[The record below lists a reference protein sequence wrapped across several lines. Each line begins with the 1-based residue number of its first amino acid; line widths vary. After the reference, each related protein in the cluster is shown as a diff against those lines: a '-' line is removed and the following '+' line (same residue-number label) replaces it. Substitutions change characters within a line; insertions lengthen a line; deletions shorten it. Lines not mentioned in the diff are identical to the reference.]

1 MHHSGKPV
9 SFRAAVPLT
18 ASPGTVAYC
27 ALALI
32 FLGSSLYA
40 DTALYFIGQFGDKA
54 VIHIDGKQRT
64 LKVGETSR
72 EGVKLLSVNANH
84 AVVLYNGK
92 KRSLSFT
99 AAGKAYKA
107 RSSTEVRIWAD
118 ASGSFQT
125 PGSINGHLVNF
136 LVDTGATTVA
146 MNEVVA
152 DKLGI
157 DFRYTGTPGTVSTA
171 SGLSPAYHVKLDSVR
186 IGDIE
191 LRNIQATVLEG
202 AFPQEVLLGMSFLSQ
217 LELERKGNLVTL
229 RKQH

>member
-18 ASPGTVAYC
+18 AS
-27 ALALI
+27 
-32 FLGSSLYA
+32 
-40 DTALYFIGQFGDKA
+40 
-54 VIHIDGKQRT
+54 
-64 LKVGETSR
+64 
-72 EGVKLLSVNANH
+72 
-84 AVVLYNGK
+84 
-92 KRSLSFT
+92 
-99 AAGKAYKA
+99 
-107 RSSTEVRIWAD
+107 
-118 ASGSFQT
+118 
-125 PGSINGHLVNF
+125 
-136 LVDTGATTVA
+136 
-146 MNEVVA
+146 
-152 DKLGI
+152 
-157 DFRYTGTPGTVSTA
+157 PGTVSTA